1 MLFNNIKFNAIAV
14 FLWSIVFTWF
24 FFHCKHDLQ
33 LSKVN
38 VFNVDPYDAVGSIA
52 VQISLLAS
60 LFSML
65 RLSLILITKVSPD
78 FQFLMILRGNIV
90 ALISIIVTMITDL
103 IALIRFSES
112 WIKNPSGL
120 ILLVLVVSFLLI
132 TILIICRT
140 LKLAVAK
147 SIKVEYK
154 PFSLNNILSLT
165 GFTILALYPVFLH
178 ESIPWSIITAYSG
191 MAIQILIIRNISFII
206 IPSSNRNYPDL
217 IDVTHELYKA
227 MKSQLTLIK
236 PFLEKI
242 EEKLNK
248 GKTLAFINWLNP
260 RKHDWN
266 LIILIA
272 ILSGV
277 GLAVLEAIGEEW
289 IGFNTKAL
297 LLFSIY
303 FGGELIIIVL
313 FFRLFRNFLGIVN
326 K

>member
-1 MLFNNIKFNAIAV
+1 MLLNNIKFNTIAV

-52 VQISLLAS
+52 IQISLLAS
-60 LFSML
+60 LFSMI
-65 RLSLILITKVSPD
+65 RLSLPSFTRVLPD
-78 FQFLMILRGNIV
+78 FQVVMILRGNTV
-90 ALISIIVTMITDL
+90 ALISIIITMISNI

-112 WIKNPSGL
+112 WTKNPSGFILL
-120 ILLVLVVSFLLI
+120 ILVISFLLI
-132 TILIICRT
+132 TVLIILWT

-154 PFSLNNILSLT
+154 PSLNNILSLS
-165 GFTILALYPVFLH
+165 GFAVLALFPVLLH
-178 ESIPWSIITAYSG
+178 ESIPWAIFTAYSG
-191 MAIQILIIRNISFII
+191 MLIQILIVRNISFTMLPQSERI
-206 IPSSNRNYPDL
+206 YPDL
-217 IDVTHELYKA
+217 IDVFKELYKTV
-227 MKSQLTLIK
+227 KSNLILVRT
-236 PFLEKI
+236 FLEKV
-242 EEKLNK
+242 EGRLNT
-248 GKTLAFINWLNP
+248 GKTSAFISWLNP

-303 FGGELIIIVL
+303 FGGELLIIVL
-313 FFRLFRNFLGIVN
+313 FYRLFRNFLGIVN

>member
-1 MLFNNIKFNAIAV
+1 MLLNNIKFNTIAV

-52 VQISLLAS
+52 IQISLLAS
-60 LFSML
+60 LFSMM
-65 RLSLILITKVSPD
+65 RLSLLLFTRVLPD
-78 FQFLMILRGNIV
+78 FQIVMILHGNTV
-90 ALISIIVTMITDL
+90 ALISIIVTMISDI
-103 IALIRFSES
+103 IALVRFSES
-112 WIKNPSGL
+112 WTKNPSGFILL
-120 ILLVLVVSFLLI
+120 ILVISFLLI
-132 TILIICRT
+132 TILIILWT
-140 LKLAVAK
+140 LKLAIK

-154 PFSLNNILSLT
+154 PSLNNILSLS
-165 GFTILALYPVFLH
+165 GFAILALYPVILH
-178 ESIPWSIITAYSG
+178 ESIPWAIFTAYSG
-191 MAIQILIIRNISFII
+191 MLIQILIVRNISFTIL
-206 IPSSNRNYPDL
+206 PSSDRIYPDL
-217 IDVTHELYKA
+217 IDVADELYKTV
-227 MKSQLTLIK
+227 KSNLTFKKAL
-236 PFLEKI
+236 LENV
-242 EEKLNK
+242 EGKLNA
-248 GKTLAFINWLNP
+248 GKTSAFINWLNP

-289 IGFNTKAL
+289 IGLNTKAL

-313 FFRLFRNFLGIVN
+313 FYRLFRNFLGIVN